1 MGSRNSS
8 GTTLDILGLGVE
20 LGGEGLDE
28 YSVSEKVFKLG
39 VPGREGLPEM
49 FPLPLIFTP
58 FSIFA

>member
-1 MGSRNSS
+1 VPLGSRNSS

-28 YSVSEKVFKLG
+28 YSVSEKV
-39 VPGREGLPEM
+39 PGREGLPEM